1 MKDFILVQHASGAP
15 GLRFLGMGPR
25 FMPKRG
31 IKKLQVLLDRN
42 TSWATKRNKHN
53 IRRMLSKSD
62 AIVSVWKGNKLIG
75 FGRATSDRIYR
86 AVLWDIVVEK
96 SYQRSGVGKLIV
108 TSLLSN
114 RLIAN
119 AEKIYVMTTEFAKFY
134 KRMGFQLEKN
144 QNLMLLL
151 KNNP

>member
-1 MKDFILVQHASGAP
+1 MMPSN
-15 GLRFLGMGPR
+15 GL
-25 FMPKRG
+25 
-31 IKKLQVLLDRN
+31 KKLKRLFDEN
-42 TSWATKRNKHN
+42 TFWAKGRSLKNLK
-53 IRRMLSKSD
+53 IMLSNSTV
-62 AIVSVWKGNKLIG
+62 IITVWNQNKLIG
-75 FGRATSDRIYR
+75 FGRANSDYSFRC
-86 AVLWDIVVEK
+86 VLWDIVVEK

-119 AEKIYVMTTEFAKFY
+119 AEKTYVMTTEFANFY

-144 QNLMLLL
+144 QNLMILL

>member
-1 MKDFILVQHASGAP
+1 MKDLILVQHASGAP

-25 FMPKRG
+25 FIPKRG
-31 IKKLQVLLDRN
+31 IRKLQVLLDRN
-42 TSWATKRNKHN
+42 TSWATKRTEDN
-53 IRRMLSKSD
+53 IRIMLSKSD

-108 TSLLSN
+108 TSLISN

-119 AEKIYVMTTEFAKFY
+119 AEKIYLMTTEFANFY

-144 QNLMLLL
+144 QNLMILL